1 MVYSNYRSHTIL
13 KVKMRSSKYL
23 YHLKKKAQ
31 RDVIGFHICE
41 ISCKPE
47 WFYDKK
53 VSIGRRFFKS
63 RRKTNMKG
71 GSLPQVAVVNYW

>member
-31 RDVIGFHICE
+31 RDEMDSISEKYHANQNGFMI
-41 ISCKPE
+41 
-47 WFYDKK
+47 
-53 VSIGRRFFKS
+53 
-63 RRKTNMKG
+63 RK
-71 GSLPQVAVVNYW
+71 